1 MQYKFH
7 LQENLSFR
15 NFGVWLIINGLKKPL
30 KERFFQGQE
39 KVSVI
44 DMSTYL
50 NDRIILLVYY
60 FNNLTAICISRYQKF
75 QYSCEIV

>member
-1 MQYKFH
+1 MLYIFH

-15 NFGVWLIINGLKKPL
+15 NYGVWLIINGLKKPL

-44 DMSTYL
+44 YAISHYIVAQRLD
-50 NDRIILLVYY
+50 ILSQRFCRVP
-60 FNNLTAICISRYQKF
+60 
-75 QYSCEIV
+75 

>member
-30 KERFFQGQE
+30 KEKFFQGQE
-39 KVSVI
+39 NVSVVGK
-44 DMSTYL
+44 DLMCRT
-50 NDRIILLVYY
+50 LLDGYIVC
-60 FNNLTAICISRYQKF
+60 FIS
-75 QYSCEIV
+75 

>member
-7 LQENLSFR
+7 QQENLSFR

-39 KVSVI
+39 KVSVVSI
-44 DMSTYL
+44 SIYL
-50 NDRIILLVYY
+50 NDRIVVLIYNL
-60 FNNLTAICISRYQKF
+60 NNLTTICIAKNQKF
-75 QYSCEIV
+75 QNPCKIV

>member
-15 NFGVWLIINGLKKPL
+15 NLGVWLIINGLKKPL
-30 KERFFQGQE
+30 KERFFQGLE
-39 KVSVI
+39 KVSVVGI
-44 DMSTYL
+44 SIYL
-50 NDRIILLVYY
+50 NDRIILLVYN

>member
-30 KERFFQGQE
+30 KERFFQGQG

-50 NDRIILLVYY
+50 NDRIILLVYN
-60 FNNLTAICISRYQKF
+60 FNSLTAICISRYQKF

>member
-7 LQENLSFR
+7 LQENLSFKNLR
-15 NFGVWLIINGLKKPL
+15 VYLIINELRKPL

-44 DMSTYL
+44 
-50 NDRIILLVYY
+50 
-60 FNNLTAICISRYQKF
+60 
-75 QYSCEIV
+75 

>member
-30 KERFFQGQE
+30 KERFFQGQG

-44 DMSTYL
+44 
-50 NDRIILLVYY
+50 
-60 FNNLTAICISRYQKF
+60 
-75 QYSCEIV
+75 